1 MSLDAGGDVES
12 LHKPIYQKDGQEISL
27 MDKLEEK
34 SEEHEQIQ
42 NKKARGLT
50 DDEIDNLGKSGKY
63 EEQMRFYSEEDDD
76 ENKND

>member
-1 MSLDAGGDVES
+1 MLAR
-12 LHKPIYQKDGQEISL
+12 
-27 MDKLEEK
+27 
-34 SEEHEQIQ
+34 EHEQIQ
-42 NKKARGLT
+42 NMKAHGLT